1 MPSPL
6 HGNLVP
12 HIVAQKEIE
21 EAKEKA
27 MLKRQNRHDWRV
39 AIVGGAIGGI
49 IAFLMGLLIEKLPII
64 ISMLSQ

>member
-12 HIVAQKEIE
+12 RIVAQKEME

-27 MLKRQNRHDWRV
+27 MLKRQNRHDWLV
-39 AIVGGAIGGI
+39 AIVGGAIGGLI
-49 IAFLMGLLIEKLPII
+49 VLLIDVLLKI
-64 ISMLSQ
+64 Q

>member
-1 MPSPL
+1 M
-6 HGNLVP
+6 GFINGDRVP
-12 HIVAQKEIE
+12 YIVAQKEME

-49 IAFLMGLLIEKLPII
+49 IAFLIGLLIEKLPII